1 MKKLILLFSMSLI
14 FNSCINSTKDC
25 DVKSNGFAPN
35 PGQTVMMGN
44 QSTVDIFKEIDKA
57 WAARDYEALKTFIAD
72 DAELIFEDGQ
82 VAKNGEEFTAII
94 ESKYQESLIDENQ
107 EWAWVNTYAFAIK
120 PSKPEGTNFAN
131 NRGEWV
137 TAGFDG
143 SDGFYMEWYQIENG
157 KLINWSQTKR
167 SPSE

>member
-14 FNSCINSTKDC
+14 FNSCINSTNDC
-25 DVKSNGFAPN
+25 VVKSNGFTKN
-35 PGQTVMMGN
+35 QGQTIMMGS

-57 WAARDYEALKTFIAD
+57 WADRDYEALKTFISNN
-72 DAELIFEDGQ
+72 AELEFEDGQ
-82 VAKNGEEFTAII
+82 IAKNGEEFTAIL
-94 ESKYQESLIDENQ
+94 ESKYQESLSDENK

-120 PSKPEGTNFAN
+120 PSKPEGSNFDN

-137 TAGFDG
+137 TAGFEG

-157 KLINWSQTKR
+157 KLLKWSQTKR
-167 SPSE
+167 SQSK